1 MNNNC
6 RLMCKDGEV
15 IEVDVE
21 TAKLSVLIN
30 GLIEDGGTEDDIPI
44 NQVSKPI
51 MKKVIE
57 FCEHMREHAPPE
69 IEKPLSSTDLSQVVD
84 QWHADYVNVDQ
95 ETLFEVVMAAN
106 YLDIKPLL
114 ELSCAKV
121 ASLIKGKS
129 VQEIR
134 QFFNIENDFTPEE
147 EA

>member
-1 MNNNC
+1 
-6 RLMCKDGEV
+6 MCKDGEV
-15 IEVDVE
+15 LEVAVE
-21 TAKLSVLIN
+21 TAKQSVLII
-30 GLIEDGGTEDDIPI
+30 GLIEDGGTDDDIPI
-44 NQVSKPI
+44 AQVNKPI
-51 MKKVIE
+51 MEKVIA
-57 FCEHMREHAPPE
+57 FCEHMRDHPPPE

-84 QWHADYVNVDQ
+84 AWHADFVNVDQ
-95 ETLFEVVMAAN
+95 EMLFEVVMAAN

-147 EA
+147 EEQVI

>member
-1 MNNNC
+1 MGIINFCGKRSENMSNTC

-15 IEVDVE
+15 IEVDVASAE
-21 TAKLSVLIN
+21 MSILIK
-30 GLIEDGGTEDDIPI
+30 GLIEDGGTDDDIPVA
-44 NQVSKPI
+44 QVNRPI
-51 MKKVIE
+51 MEKVIV
-57 FCEHMREHAPPE
+57 FCEHAKDNPPPE

-95 ETLFEVVMAAN
+95 EMLFEVVMAAN

-121 ASLIKGKS
+121 ASMIKGKS

-134 QFFNIENDFTPEE
+134 
-147 EA
+147 